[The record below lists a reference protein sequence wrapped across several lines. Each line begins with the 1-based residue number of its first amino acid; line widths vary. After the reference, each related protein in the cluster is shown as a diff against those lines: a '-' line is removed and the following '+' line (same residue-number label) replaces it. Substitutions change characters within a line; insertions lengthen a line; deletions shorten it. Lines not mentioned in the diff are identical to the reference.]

1 MGTLPLIETEMT
13 VSLICILVFSALVAA
28 HRPPST
34 CLTVLYNQCKF
45 PFRYRGRLFNE
56 CTTYNSENG
65 EAWCA
70 TRSGQYEDCQ
80 SSCPGV
86 RPLPPYVC
94 YDSGIKRR
102 EGESWKKDCN
112 TCTCNNGYVAC
123 TEKACYNDH
132 SLCTC
137 INPFRGLD
145 SHIGDPDVTCSR
157 RKQPFCYVECN
168 SDCRDLRPAKG
179 GGRCY
184 SRVACDTSIPAY
196 DPRLG
201 G

>member
-34 CLTVLYNQCKF
+34 CLTLQYNQCKF

-65 EAWCA
+65 KAWC
-70 TRSGQYEDCQ
+70 TTQSGQYEDCQ

-86 RPLPPYVC
+86 RPLPPYV
-94 YDSGIKRR
+94 D
-102 EGESWKKDCN
+102 
-112 TCTCNNGYVAC
+112 
-123 TEKACYNDH
+123 DH

-145 SHIGDPDVTCSR
+145 SHIGDPDVACSR